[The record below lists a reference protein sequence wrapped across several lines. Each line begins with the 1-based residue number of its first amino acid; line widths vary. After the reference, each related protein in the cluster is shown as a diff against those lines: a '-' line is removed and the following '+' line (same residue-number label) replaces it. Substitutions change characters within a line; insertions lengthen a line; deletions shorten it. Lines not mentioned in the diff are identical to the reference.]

1 MKLRTALA
9 CLALV
14 PALLGCDKTPP
25 AAARMTPADIEELSA
40 LVVAAQTKADAF
52 VAARDLGLRAAARGL
67 VPRPDALPCP
77 EKIPR
82 PEPLGDSDLDLKGAA
97 LAAHEAARWRM
108 NIVPDWAVAGGNP
121 PEPLKP
127 IQKAEAALAALGPR
141 HDQFNRQSAMVRRL
155 LTAGK
160 YEEGRSRE
168 KVLEIAR
175 EIGSDA
181 YWGWELDIV
190 TMIKSAPTHE
200 GTGTFEGGILFG
212 TAFLWSFPLG
222 RVLCVAD
229 VKATNQARIRVS
241 VDPGDTSSRQN
252 QRLNDDLQN
261 EAYRAAIS
269 ALMMVPAP

>member
-1 MKLRTALA
+1 MKLWNALA

-14 PALLGCDKTPP
+14 PAILGCGRTPP

-40 LVVAAQTKADAF
+40 LVTAAQTKADAF
-52 VAARDLGLRAAARGL
+52 VAARDQGLRAAARGL

-82 PEPLGDSDLDLKGAA
+82 PEPLGDSDLDLKGEA
-97 LAAHEAARWRM
+97 LVAHEAARWRM
-108 NIVPDWAVAGGNP
+108 NVVPDWAVAGGSP

-127 IQKAEAALAALGPR
+127 IQRAEVTLATLGPR

-160 YEEGRSRE
+160 YEEGWSRE
-168 KVLEIAR
+168 KVLELAR
-175 EIGSDA
+175 ELGSDA
-181 YWGWELDIV
+181 YWGWELDVV

-200 GTGTFEGGILFG
+200 GEGTFEGGILFG
-212 TAFLWSFPLG
+212 KAFLWSFPLG

-229 VKATNQARIRVS
+229 VKATNQERIKLS
-241 VDPGDTSSRQN
+241 MDPKDKTSRQS

-269 ALMMVPAP
+269 ALVVVAAP